1 MCHAFVGAAS
11 FWSLLFQ
18 IDEDLAAQTRAEGCG
33 FCGGPLHS
41 ACYLRKPR
49 GVARGLLDEAAVTR
63 LSFCC
68 ARDGCRR
75 RHTPPSV
82 RFLGRR
88 VFLGAVVVLVT
99 ALSSGLTGKRIAALC
114 EQFDVSV
121 RTLRRWQGW
130 WRERFVTTTL
140 WKRLR
145 GWFAAPLA
153 PSSLPGSLLGCLKG
167 EDESERIIHLLRLLA
182 PLSSSSTARE
192 GI

>member
-1 MCHAFVGAAS
+1 MCHAFIGAAS

-18 IDEDLAAQTRAEGCG
+18 IDEDLAAQTRAEGCR

-41 ACYLRKPR
+41 ARYPRKPR
-49 GVARGLLDEAAVTR
+49 GAARRLLDDSTAKR

-99 ALSSGLTGKRIAALC
+99 ALSSGLTGKRVAVLC

-121 RTLRRWQGW
+121 RTLRRWQVW
-130 WRERFVTTTL
+130 WRERFVATGL

-145 GWFAAPLA
+145 GRLAVPLS
-153 PSSLPGSLLGCLKG
+153 PSSLPGPLLACLG
-167 EDESERIIHLLRLLA
+167 FDDESERMIGLLRLLA
-182 PLSSSSTARE
+182 PLSSSSYARE
-192 GI
+192 DR